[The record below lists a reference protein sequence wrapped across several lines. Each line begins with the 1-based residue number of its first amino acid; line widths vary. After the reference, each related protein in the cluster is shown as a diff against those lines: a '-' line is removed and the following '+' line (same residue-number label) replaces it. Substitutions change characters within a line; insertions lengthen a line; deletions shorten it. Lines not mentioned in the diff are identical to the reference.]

1 MTAAQDGRA
10 AMMTHSHLSDDRL
23 MEVCLDRVPDPRERQ
38 HLESCPECETRR
50 AGIALLLADVT
61 EVAAAEADA
70 AFPAERLARQQAR
83 ILHRLEHEGRPGRV
97 IAFPAGHGQE
107 TPALRARPGMR
118 WVAAAAVAGL
128 VIGLAAGHLAHDFS
142 LTRPLPSQASVPST
156 EVQTLRAVSTS
167 LSEEEFL
174 GQLELAIQG
183 SGGAALRPL
192 DDLTPRV
199 WEVAAR

>member
-1 MTAAQDGRA
+1 M
-10 AMMTHSHLSDDRL
+10 MMTNLHLSDDRL
-23 MEVCLDRVPDPRERQ
+23 MEVCLDRAPDAREQQ
-38 HLESCPECETRR
+38 HLESCPDCETRR
-50 AGIALLLADVT
+50 AGIALLLSDVT
-61 EVAAAEADA
+61 VVAAAEADA
-70 AFPAERLARQQAR
+70 AFSEDRLARQQAR

-97 IAFPAGHGQE
+97 IAFPAGQGHE
-107 TPALRARPGMR
+107 PAALRTRPGMR

-142 LTRPLPSQASVPST
+142 LTRPAPTQASLPSS
-156 EVQTLRAVSTS
+156 EVQTLRAVSTG

-174 GQLELAIQG
+174 GQLELAIEG